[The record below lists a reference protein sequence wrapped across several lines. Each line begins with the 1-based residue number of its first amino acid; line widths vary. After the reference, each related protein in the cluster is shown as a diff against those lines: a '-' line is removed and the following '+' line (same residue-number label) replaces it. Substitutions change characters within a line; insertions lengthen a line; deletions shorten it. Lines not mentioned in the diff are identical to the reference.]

1 MAIRTVVVGGGI
13 RGRDWLRE
21 VNASDAFELV
31 ALVDAN
37 QNVLRSTSASLGV
50 SEKQCF
56 GELET
61 ALDKTESD
69 AVIVAT
75 SADEHVRPCE
85 TALTRK
91 LAVLVEKPFTLRL
104 QEAVDL
110 VSLADANG
118 TPILVAQN
126 YRYMRAFRTAKR
138 LISEGVLGK
147 VGMVVCQYYRP
158 PHDMAASLVRLP
170 NSILWGVGV
179 HHLDALRY
187 VLRKEVTNV
196 SADSF
201 TLPWGNLPPGGS
213 MRVMVSFADQTRA
226 LYSATYESSGHEF
239 FERGQEFYARF
250 VGERATLHVFQ
261 RWLILCERGKLPR
274 PIRRGKREMTE
285 EQILLGQLERA
296 ILYEE
301 PAEVSG
307 RDNLK
312 TMAILEAC
320 VRSAREEKWINPQQL
335 LNRSN
340 EAYAYV
346 SNRS

>member
-1 MAIRTVVVGGGI
+1 MAIRVVVAGAGS
-13 RGRDWLRE
+13 RGRDWLR
-21 VNASDAFELV
+21 VVRTSNAFELV
-31 ALVDAN
+31 AVVDAD
-37 QNVLRSTSASLGV
+37 QHVLRDTAASLEIPEG
-50 SEKQCF
+50 SCF
-56 GELET
+56 TALET
-61 ALDKTESD
+61 ALDQTESD
-69 AVIVAT
+69 ALIVAT
-75 SADEHVRPCE
+75 SADQHVKPCE
-85 TALTRK
+85 AALTRK
-91 LAVLVEKPFTLRL
+91 LAVLVEKPFTLGL
-104 QEAVDL
+104 KEAVDL

-138 LISEGVLGK
+138 LISEGALGN
-147 VGMVVCQYYRP
+147 VGMVMCQYYRS

-187 VLRKEVTNV
+187 VLGKEVTNV

-213 MRVMVSFADQTRA
+213 MRVMLSFDDQTRA
-226 LYSATYESSGHEF
+226 LYSATYESSGHEY

-261 RWLILCERGKLPR
+261 RWLILCERGRLPR
-274 PIRRGKREMTE
+274 PIRRGKREITE
-285 EQILLGQLERA
+285 EGILLRQLERA
-296 ILYEE
+296 ILHDE

-312 TMAILEAC
+312 TMAVLEAC
-320 VRSAREEKWINPQQL
+320 IRSAREQTWINPQQL
-335 LNRSN
+335 LNTSN
-340 EAYAYV
+340 EGYAYAGY
-346 SNRS
+346 SS